1 DAGVYIAHY
10 ARERYIYSA
19 ATRLIVRDCPMN
31 KWSLNCSRPCIV
43 CNHGGVCS
51 ASTGECVCPMGFI
64 GRHCEQACPSNL
76 LGPSCLL
83 RCDDITNDVT
93 CRGVQMCQ
101 TTGCRCATGWKGPN
115 CDEACLPNTYGP
127 DCHLRCLCH
136 NNGTCDAQR
145 GCICT
150 PGWFGPSCK
159 SRLLRHATVM
169 MSQYELFQVNQN
181 QEVTVECSVSG
192 IPLPGQGEIV
202 LIVKN
207 EEEIYPVL
215 NSMTSSETTSSFAIL
230 VTSFYPGPFRCKA
243 TTSAGSTSKEFNFT
257 ISELP
262 TPRLPPFLIS
272 RSATRLVIGLNSRNY
287 SGDGPIRKS
296 EVWFKSAEERFYRI
310 FERQPTS
317 NDTMVIY
324 PLQPATQY
332 NIRVVLFR
340 EGGDSGEGVPGPV
353 ADVTTDCD
361 CNTVPLK
368 PPLIV
373 NVEKS
378 SPQSVIVTWLPPPPS
393 PYVTEVTSFTVIY
406 TDDIRQNDEH
416 WKAKV
421 VPGDAKSL
429 LIEGLKA
436 DTVYF
441 FKMAAKTENMGRFS
455 ARSTT
460 RTAGLGLPP
469 PPYGARVTNVTSSG
483 ALIKWAIRGG
493 YRITMVKLVYYHDG
507 GIPVRLILES
517 EEDGMVM
524 LKMLSSLEQN
534 TLYHLE
540 LVASNYVGDNKY
552 SLPGDSNPY
561 PLFKNTKEF
570 KILMAVLGGIVAII
584 ATVFIIVY
592 CRWAKKRRNP
602 ESPLVEMDRI
612 TATTRA
618 STLGSTSQDVNNNVK
633 CTIDYYGLITSQI
646 FPESLVIPWENISF
660 EDIPLGVGN
669 FGQVVKA
676 VVRKDGELI
685 QTAVKMLKDGCTL
698 EDKHDFHAELDT
710 MVGIG
715 YHRHVVTL
723 VGTCEHDNVMYLCTE
738 FAPLGSLLQF
748 LRKSRRLENS
758 EKTYTS
764 LSQSQLLKFAHDIT
778 LGMTYLSEKQI
789 IHRDLAA
796 RNILLG
802 DGYVCKIADF
812 GLSRGEGVYVKKTV
826 SRLPIRWMAI
836 ESLNY
841 NVYTTK
847 SDVWSFGILLWEI
860 VSLGGTPYCGMSCTE
875 LFEKLPTG
883 YRMEK
888 PLNCDG
894 EVFGIMCQCW
904 KNRPY
909 DRPTFAQ
916 LSIALE
922 RMCDARSSRNYV
934 NTAIFE
940 DFKFANIDVNEEEA

>member
-1 DAGVYIAHY
+1 AGVYIAHY

-310 FERQPTS
+310 FES

-353 ADVTTDCD
+353 ADVTTDYPTSAPRITLIYAIG
-361 CNTVPLK
+361 NTTLFLQWEI
-368 PPLIV
+368 PPRNELNGPV
-373 NVEKS
+373 LEENDS
-378 SPQSVIVTWLPPPPS
+378 SPNAIKFHDN
-393 PYVTEVTSFTVIY
+393 VTSLITSYSFDGLTPYTSYSFQVRAYTHEGPGIYSDVI
-406 TDDIRQNDEH
+406 RN
-416 WKAKV
+416 
-421 VPGDAKSL
+421 
-429 LIEGLKA
+429 
-436 DTVYF
+436 
-441 FKMAAKTENMGRFS
+441 KTLED
-455 ARSTT
+455 
-460 RTAGLGLPP
+460 GLPP

-540 LVASNYVGDNKY
+540 LVASNYVGD
-552 SLPGDSNPY
+552 SSGNPVLNFRTLIGKVRY
-561 PLFKNTKEF
+561 TNFTQNRYFTTKQ
-570 KILMAVLGGIVAII
+570 II
-584 ATVFIIVY
+584 KSFRCVFTALLQNYVIVY
-592 CRWAKKRRNP
+592 DVRQITSHEICHATD
-602 ESPLVEMDRI
+602 VE
-612 TATTRA
+612 
-618 STLGSTSQDVNNNVK
+618 

>member
-1 DAGVYIAHY
+1 QAENGGRALVIKDLVSADAGVYIAHY

-361 CNTVPLK
+361 YPTSAPRITLIYAIGNTTLFLQWEIPPRNELNGPVLGHKIFYRELGELYKVKSAQNHQNTATVKKLKPLAVYMVRMKLYNCAGDSPTSKPARVTMGKLAPSKPVNLHTDFTTSDKIHLIWGIPERPNGLLRGYELEVRKEAGPWLPINEKLTNLTDYLVQNLGEYTSYHFRVRTKTNKIGPWSDVINVITMSTVPLK

-378 SPQSVIVTWLPPPPS
+378 SPQS
-393 PYVTEVTSFTVIY
+393 
-406 TDDIRQNDEH
+406 
-416 WKAKV
+416 
-421 VPGDAKSL
+421 
-429 LIEGLKA
+429 
-436 DTVYF
+436 
-441 FKMAAKTENMGRFS
+441 
-455 ARSTT
+455 
-460 RTAGLGLPP
+460 
-469 PPYGARVTNVTSSG
+469 
-483 ALIKWAIRGG
+483 
-493 YRITMVKLVYYHDG
+493 
-507 GIPVRLILES
+507 
-517 EEDGMVM
+517 
-524 LKMLSSLEQN
+524 
-534 TLYHLE
+534 
-540 LVASNYVGDNKY
+540 
-552 SLPGDSNPY
+552 
-561 PLFKNTKEF
+561 
-570 KILMAVLGGIVAII
+570 ILMAVLGGIVAII

-592 CRWAKKRRNP
+592 CRWVPWQRFY
-602 ESPLVEMDRI
+602 
-612 TATTRA
+612 T
-618 STLGSTSQDVNNNVK
+618 DVNNNVK